1 MTAGAADTPQFVT
14 RKNSES
20 TAYSRRRQPLLCGCL
35 VIAGQLL
42 LAGCQADRRYEEV
55 PQSVCSSGEI
65 WTYSDKDSPL
75 MNPGRSCVKCHAE
88 TNDEGHAPF
97 YKVAGT
103 VMQSLHDSDDCRG
116 APQMTIVLTDANE
129 TEWVMVGNSA
139 GNFWLDPTA
148 EVAMPLKTARIIDEH
163 GNERVKQ
170 VKVSDGDCASC
181 HTRDGADGAPGRLI
195 PPEVP

>member
-1 MTAGAADTPQFVT
+1 MA
-14 RKNSES
+14 RKNSER
-20 TAYSRRRQPLLCGCL
+20 TASSARRQQLLCGSL
-35 VIAGQLL
+35 VVAIQLL
-42 LAGCQADRRYEEV
+42 LAGCQADRRYEDV
-55 PQSVCSSGEI
+55 PRSVCSSGEI

-88 TNDEGHAPF
+88 NNDEAHAPF

-103 VMQSLHDSDDCRG
+103 VMLAPHESDDCRG
-116 APQMTIVLTDANE
+116 APQMTIELTDANE
-129 TEWVMVGNSA
+129 TKWVMLGNSA

-148 EVAMPLKTARIIDEH
+148 EVAMPIKTARIIDEH

-170 VKVSDGDCASC
+170 VPVDDGDCASC
-181 HTRDGADGAPGRLI
+181 HTREGANGAPGRLL